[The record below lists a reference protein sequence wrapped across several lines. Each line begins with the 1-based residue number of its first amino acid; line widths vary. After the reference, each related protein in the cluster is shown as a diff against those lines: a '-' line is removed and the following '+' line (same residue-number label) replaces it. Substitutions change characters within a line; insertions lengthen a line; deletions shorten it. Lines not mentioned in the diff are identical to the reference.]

1 MAGGREQSP
10 ASSIA
15 EFSRE
20 EWDALSERHNRNWFY
35 FQALERLGLPQF
47 KPVYFSSRIAGRL
60 RGAIVGF
67 LVTPE
72 AGAEQPRASGWLQ
85 RARPAAWR
93 RAERRVL
100 VLGSPL
106 DEPCTLLLPG
116 SASLDERRGILSE
129 LTCWADEYARSH
141 RCSALVVKGTTAE
154 TDDLWQHASSHA
166 HLRRVRRGRS
176 HWLRAEP
183 AWLEACAAIVDRCF
197 GLDLRERELKSL
209 LGGSDPRSQPGR
221 R

>member
-93 RAERRVL
+93 RAE
-100 VLGSPL
+100 
-106 DEPCTLLLPG
+106 
-116 SASLDERRGILSE
+116 
-129 LTCWADEYARSH
+129 
-141 RCSALVVKGTTAE
+141 
-154 TDDLWQHASSHA
+154 
-166 HLRRVRRGRS
+166 
-176 HWLRAEP
+176 P